1 MEMTMKYSEVKD
13 LRWADEAKS
22 MVLCTVTFEDL
33 PVPVPF
39 TASPG
44 DVEAHGVEIF
54 QRCTAGDFGAIGD
67 YVPLGTAH
75 LTANAKARR
84 DELMSEA
91 TRRIAPLQ
99 YAVDE
104 AIATDAESALLSGWK
119 LYSVALNRIEQQ
131 GGFPQTIAWPEP
143 PDAQPAPSQS

>member
-1 MEMTMKYSEVKD
+1 MEVTMKYSEVKD

-22 MVLCTVTFEDL
+22 MVLCTVSFEDL
-33 PVPVPF
+33 PAPVPF
-39 TASPG
+39 TASPD

-67 YVPLGTAH
+67 YVPLGTAQ
-75 LTANAKARR
+75 LAAKAKARR
-84 DELMSEA
+84 DELIAEA

-119 LYSVALNRIEQQ
+119 VYSVALNRIESQA
-131 GGFPQTIAWPEP
+131 GFPQTVVWPDP
-143 PDAQPAPSQS
+143 PDAQPSASQT